1 MKDFEQAQPAP
12 ALWAGVEATVNRV
25 GNKYS
30 DQIQRSGHASR
41 IGDLDR
47 LASLGIEAVR
57 YPVLWERTAPRSLD
71 ELDWRWADERLN
83 RLRCLGIRPIIGL
96 VHHGSG
102 PSYTDLLDP
111 EFPEKL
117 AQFAAAV
124 AERFPWIE
132 DFTPVN
138 EPLTTAR
145 FSCLYGHWYP
155 HKQDSKLFAKA
166 LLAQCRATIL
176 ALREIR
182 KVNPSARLI
191 QTEDLGKTYSTA
203 PLAYQAK
210 FENERRWLTFDLL
223 CGELNQRKPMWQYL
237 LHAGITRQELRWFL
251 DNPLPPDIL
260 GLNHY
265 VTSQRFLD
273 HRVGRYP
280 VSCHGG
286 NGRQTYADVEA
297 VRACPADMLSPQ
309 ALIKEAWDRYH
320 RPLAITEAHLACT
333 REEQLRWFKEIW
345 DAAHSLK
352 DKGVDIRAVT
362 AWSAFGSF
370 DWNSLL
376 TRDEGFYESGVFDL
390 RSTEPRPTALA
401 KMMQTL
407 AAGQEYDHPVLDSSG
422 WWRRFD
428 PLHSRTST
436 GNAHDISVSVRH
448 TSSNGHLGR
457 ALLITGATGTLGQA
471 FARVC
476 EQRGLSY
483 YLLTRQDLDIAEIES
498 VNAAVERFEPWAII
512 NAAGYVRVDDAEQDI
527 ARCMRENVSGPTNLA
542 AVCASREIPL
552 VTFSSD
558 LIFDGEKN
566 EAYIERDL
574 AAPLN
579 VYGKSKFHA
588 ETEVFNQ
595 HPEALVIRTSAFF
608 GPWDEFNFVHDVL
621 QSLSGGNHFDAAD
634 DLTIS
639 PTYIPHLVN
648 VALDLLIDGEHGI
661 WHLAN
666 SGSATWA
673 EFASLVAEM
682 GGSERSYVRGRP
694 HASLRLAAP
703 RPRFSALSSER
714 ATLMPSLEQGLENY
728 FHERKQTGFTEFTR
742 RSPFRISPATI
753 SPRTMAQS
761 QR

>member
-1 MKDFEQAQPAP
+1 MRDSAVQAEPAL

-30 DQIQRSGHASR
+30 DQIERSGHALR
-41 IGDLDR
+41 ITDLDR
-47 LASLGIEAVR
+47 LASLHIKAVR
-57 YPVLWERTAPRSLD
+57 YPILWERTAPRDPS
-71 ELDWRWADERLN
+71 EFDWRWADERLTY
-83 RLRCLGIRPIIGL
+83 LRRLGIKPIVGL

-102 PSYTDLLDP
+102 PPYTNLLDP

-124 AERFPWIE
+124 AQRFPWLE
-132 DFTPVN
+132 DYTPVN

-155 HKQDSKLFAKA
+155 HKQDPHAFAKA

-176 ALREIR
+176 AMREIR
-182 KVNPSARLI
+182 KVNPHARLI
-191 QTEDLGKTYSTA
+191 QTEDLGKTYSTL
-203 PLAYQAK
+203 PLAYQAA

-223 CGELNQRKPMWQYL
+223 TGELNHRKRMWQYL
-237 LHAGITRQELRWFL
+237 RHAGITRPELRWFL

-273 HRVGRYP
+273 HRLGRYP
-280 VSCHGG
+280 VSGHGG
-286 NGRQTYADVEA
+286 NGQQAYADVEA
-297 VRACPADMLSPQ
+297 VRAYPSGMLSPK
-309 ALIKEAWDRYH
+309 ALIKEAWDRYQ

-345 DAAHSLK
+345 DAAQSLQ
-352 DKGVDIRAVT
+352 DEGVDIRAVT

-376 TRDEGFYESGVFDL
+376 TRDDGCYESGVFDL
-390 RSTEPRPTALA
+390 RSSVPRPTAIA

-407 AAGQEYDHPVLDSSG
+407 ATGERYDHPVLDSTG

-428 PLHSRTST
+428 RLHSRTAT
-436 GNAHDISVSVRH
+436 DDAHDISVSLRH
-448 TSSNGHLGR
+448 TSSSGHLGR
-457 ALLITGATGTLGQA
+457 ALLITGATGTLGKA

-483 YLLTRQDLDIAEIES
+483 YLLKRQDLDIAELES
-498 VNAAVERFEPWAII
+498 VQAAVERFEPWAII
-512 NAAGYVRVDDAEQDI
+512 NAAGYVRVDEAEQDVD
-527 ARCMRENVSGPTNLA
+527 RCMRENVSGPANLA
-542 AVCASREIPL
+542 TMCASREIPL

-558 LIFDGEKN
+558 LIFDGQKS
-566 EAYIERDL
+566 EAYVERDPVS
-574 AAPLN
+574 PLN
-579 VYGKSKFHA
+579 VYGLSKVRA
-588 ETEVFNQ
+588 ETEVLKQ
-595 HPEALVIRTSAFF
+595 YPEALIIRTSAFF
-608 GPWDEFNFVHDVL
+608 GPWDEFNFVHAVL
-621 QSLSGGNHFDAAD
+621 RSLSRNNHFVAAD

-639 PTYIPHLVN
+639 PTYVPHLVN
-648 VALDLLIDGEHGI
+648 AALDLLIDGEHGI

-666 SGSATWA
+666 GGAATWA

-682 GGSERSYVRGRP
+682 GGGSRSFVRGRP
-694 HASLRLAAP
+694 HASLSLAAP
-703 RPRFSALSSER
+703 RPRYSALSSER
-714 ATLMPSLEQGLENY
+714 AVLMPSLETGLENF
-728 FHERKQTGFTEFTR
+728 FHERKQTPLRHYAF
-742 RSPFRISPATI
+742 
-753 SPRTMAQS
+753 
-761 QR
+761 